1 MMQEFND
8 LANYIVRIKYL
19 LCIYQSE
26 SDLDLKKEISNQ
38 IIFYIEAI
46 KSKNMNNLSEV
57 ISIIISQIT
66 YSEELSK
73 KKKKY

>member
-1 MMQEFND
+1 MQEFND